1 MKVIECSAAPSVQR
15 NQLVLAD
22 ELEASEDS
30 AALGHIFTSTYFA

>member
-1 MKVIECSAAPSVQR
+1 MKVIEYSAAPSVRR

-22 ELEASEDS
+22 ELDS